1 MSRKTPPDTAA
12 HIVAMRAAGYTV
24 PLIAERT
31 GVSTSTV
38 KRTLRR
44 HQQAA
49 GAESDLDLV
58 ELAREDLW
66 AQFSTD
72 EALRG
77 LYDTL
82 LADTLHHIETSREAA
97 SEALRHLKATDTRD
111 AALIFRALTAHATT
125 LKAHV
130 DTIRVL
136 APRPELADELPT
148 LQITV
153 INPEEVEEMR
163 QQQEAERAEFGW

>member
-1 MSRKTPPDTAA
+1 MSRKTAPDQAA
-12 HIVAMRAAGYTV
+12 KIVAMRAAGYTV

-49 GAESDLDLV
+49 GKEPDLDLV
-58 ELAREDLW
+58 EHARADLR
-66 AQFSTD
+66 AQFSSD

-82 LADTLHHIETSREAA
+82 LADTLHHIEVAREVA
-97 SEALRHLKATDTRD
+97 SEALAQLKATETRD
-111 AALIFRALTAHATT
+111 AALVFRALTAHATT
-125 LKAHV
+125 LKAHA

-148 LQITV
+148 LLVTV
-153 INPEEVEEMR
+153 VTPEEIEAMR